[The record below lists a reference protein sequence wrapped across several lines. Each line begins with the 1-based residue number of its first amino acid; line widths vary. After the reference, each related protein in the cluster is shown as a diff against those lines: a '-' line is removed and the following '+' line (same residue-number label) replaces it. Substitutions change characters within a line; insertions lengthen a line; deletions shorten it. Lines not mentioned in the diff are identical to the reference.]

1 MIFIAYFL
9 GFQLDTIYLGTALYN
24 GEMIH
29 IYIYTPLYMANIWYV
44 MGFISLAQWINYQY
58 SDVINCFSRNKA
70 VYGGIMGCNGTAN
83 QQLPGNGCFWN
94 WWFSLQSW
102 PSLAREMTHH
112 VRFWWPSLKFSI
124 NKRSVFYFE
133 SYAGGI
139 YHIPYNVRP
148 PSYKL
153 VYKPQ

>member
-29 IYIYTPLYMANIWYV
+29 IYIYIPLYMAYIWYV

-70 VYGGIMGCNGTAN
+70 VYGGIMGYNGT
-83 QQLPGNGCFWN
+83 
-94 WWFSLQSW
+94 
-102 PSLAREMTHH
+102 
-112 VRFWWPSLKFSI
+112 
-124 NKRSVFYFE
+124 
-133 SYAGGI
+133 
-139 YHIPYNVRP
+139 
-148 PSYKL
+148 
-153 VYKPQ
+153 